1 MKQVLIAL
9 LTLTLALAFAVFACW
24 YVRDRAAG
32 TLSELRLAQVQA
44 GRGDFENAADAVLA
58 ASQRWHANER
68 FFDVVLRHDEVDA
81 VSVGFASLQ
90 QYAQAE
96 SRGDFAAACAE
107 LIERVQRIRQ
117 MQLPLVS
124 NIL

>member
-9 LTLTLALAFAVFACW
+9 LTLTLALAFSIFACW
-24 YVRDRAAG
+24 YVRDRAAS

-58 ASQRWHANER
+58 AGQRWHANER

-81 VSVGFASLQ
+81 VSVAFSSLH
-90 QYAQAE
+90 QYALVE
-96 SRGDFAAACAE
+96 DSDDFAACCAE

>member
-9 LTLTLALAFAVFACW
+9 LTLTLALAFCVFSCW
-24 YVRDRAAG
+24 YVRDRAAS
-32 TLSELRLAQVQA
+32 TLDELRLAQVQA

-58 ASQRWHANER
+58 AGQRWHANER
-68 FFDVVLRHDEVDA
+68 FFDVVLRHDEVDD
-81 VSVGFASLQ
+81 VSAAFSSLH
-90 QYAQAE
+90 QYALLE
-96 SRGDFAAACAE
+96 DGDDFAASCAE

-117 MQLPLVS
+117 MQLPLAS

>member
-1 MKQVLIAL
+1 M
-9 LTLTLALAFAVFACW
+9 
-24 YVRDRAAG
+24 
-32 TLSELRLAQVQA
+32 
-44 GRGDFENAADAVLA
+44 
-58 ASQRWHANER
+58 
-68 FFDVVLRHDEVDA
+68 VLRHDEVDA